1 MIEQLEK
8 VKINADNISSVLSR
22 KKSSLRG
29 IKLERKRILLKK
41 TDDKKRTKAE
51 KKLETK
57 KSPFGKSLF
66 KIKKSTSTNSLF
78 KNLGG
83 NLLQFVSLLLLGVA
97 INNIEEIKESLDKAF
112 KNIKE
117 GFKTI
122 SDVIKTV
129 YEKTENFIDM
139 FNQSAADEGDFKKI
153 EEEFKLIQP
162 IVEEMEMIQKKITD
176 AMDNI
181 TGNSLGKKIDSGELS
196 SGEKFD
202 LMNLFNEE
210 TKRIEPTFRI
220 ENKDG
225 TFRKIS
231 QNEVN
236 KSIIEEAQKTVPMLM
251 QEFEMN
257 QWWDIGDRFPNKVKY
272 IDVYNAAS
280 DFNAVEELK
289 RLQKI
294 DPERYSDTKII
305 IQPIIMD
312 PKE

>member
-29 IKLERKRILLKK
+29 IKLERKRILLKQ
-41 TDDKKRTKAE
+41 TDDKKRTKEE
-51 KKLETK
+51 KKLEAK

-78 KNLGG
+78 NSLGG

-97 INNIEEIKESLDKAF
+97 INNIEEIKESLDKSF

-129 YEKTENFIDM
+129 YEKTENFIGM
-139 FNQSAADEGDFKKI
+139 FNQNTADEGDFKKI
-153 EEEFKLIQP
+153 EEEFKLIEP
-162 IVEEMEMIQKKITD
+162 IVEEMQMIQKKITD

-181 TGNSLGKKIDSGELS
+181 TGNQLGTKIDSGELS

-202 LMNLFNEE
+202 LMNLFNDE

-225 TFRKIS
+225 SFSKIS
-231 QNEVN
+231 QSEFNENFRKEVLT
-236 KSIIEEAQKTVPMLM
+236 KGPMQK
-251 QEFEMN
+251 
-257 QWWDIGDRFPNKVKY
+257 
-272 IDVYNAAS
+272 
-280 DFNAVEELK
+280 
-289 RLQKI
+289 
-294 DPERYSDTKII
+294 
-305 IQPIIMD
+305 
-312 PKE
+312 KEI

>member
-29 IKLERKRILLKK
+29 IKLERKRILLKQ
-41 TDDKKRTKAE
+41 TDDKKRTKEE

-78 KNLGG
+78 NSLGG

-97 INNIEEIKESLDKAF
+97 INNIEDIKESLDKAF

-122 SDVIKTV
+122 SDVIKTI
-129 YEKTENFIDM
+129 YDKTENFINI
-139 FNQSAADEGDFKKI
+139 FNNDDKNEDNF
-153 EEEFKLIQP
+153 EKLND
-162 IVEEMEMIQKKITD
+162 EMEETSKITD
-176 AMDNI
+176 KLESLMNAINKALNRGDTDFGKI
-181 TGNSLGKKIDSGELS
+181 TDSGTLPT
-196 SGEKFD
+196 GEKFD
-202 LMNLFNEE
+202 VINLYDAE
-210 TKRIEPTFRI
+210 KKQDIPMIRIQ
-220 ENKDG
+220 ENDG
-225 TFRKIS
+225 TSKVLS
-231 QNEVN
+231 QEELN
-236 KSIIEEAQKTVPMLM
+236 KRLNPNMKMVEKED
-251 QEFEMN
+251 N
-257 QWWDIGDRFPNKVKY
+257 QWWDIADRFPDKVKY

-294 DPERYSDTKII
+294 NPERYSDTKII

-312 PKE
+312 PK